1 MDGGKTPKAV
11 VKKQRTLVIQDL
23 NLLAVVR
30 SSTGRRTVWL
40 ASKGIRPILKQLRI
54 LAEFLFSCGGRLRQE
69 AKKSNLAEN

>member
-1 MDGGKTPKAV
+1 ME
-11 VKKQRTLVIQDL
+11 TLVIQDL

-30 SSTGRRTVWL
+30 SSTGRRAVWL

-54 LAEFLFSCGGRLRQE
+54 LAGVLFFCGCRLRQE

>member
-11 VKKQRTLVIQDL
+11 VKKQRKLVIQDL

-30 SSTGRRTVWL
+30 SSTGRRAVWL

-54 LAEFLFSCGGRLRQE
+54 LAGFLFFCGCRLRQE